1 MDQTKLNDNQF
12 NQFLEILIQY
22 KKICPDRV
30 VTISDKSFKEATE
43 YFIHTGIFD
52 ENFMDDED
60 DEGV

>member
-22 KKICPDRV
+22 KKTCPDRV

-43 YFIHTGIFD
+43 YFIHTGIFN
-52 ENFMDDED
+52 ENLFKGEH
-60 DEGV
+60 ESV